1 MIKLIKI
8 FYCLIFT
15 SLLSLSAV
23 AADKKNVFEG
33 VPVSNGYGFQ
43 ISGFHHI
50 EPEFVAECLKKPGQ
64 HILEVGAAEG
74 RTMIKVLNN
83 VIRAC
88 VIKAKLNCFFAR
100 NVNPLNIA

>member
-33 VPVSNGYGFQ
+33 APVSNSYGFQ

-64 HILEVGAAEG
+64 HILEVGPAEG